1 MEYSYEILTVA
12 LISVVMVISPGQD
25 FAIITRNSIIY
36 SRKAGVMGSLGIF
49 TAIWL
54 HVSYSLAGVAVLIDK
69 TPVLYNGIKYAGA
82 IYLLYLGIKGIITSG
97 KFVTDKTNR
106 NLNITST
113 EAFKNGFLSNALNPK
128 TTLFFLSI
136 FTQVVDV
143 GTPLSI
149 QLIFG
154 LIIAISHLIWFILVA
169 YFFSTK
175 YFINKINTSRSIIDK
190 TLGSILILMAISI
203 VVK

>member
-1 MEYSYEILTVA
+1 MDYSYEILTVA
-12 LISVVMVISPGQD
+12 LISIVMVISPGQD

-36 SRKAGVMGSLGIF
+36 SRKAGIIGSFGIF
-49 TAIWL
+49 SAIWL
-54 HVSYSLAGVAVLIDK
+54 QISYSLAGVAILIDE
-69 TPVLYNGIKYAGA
+69 TPSLYEVIKYVGA
-82 IYLLYLGIKGIITSG
+82 IYLLYLGIKGVIASSKFANNETNANLSITS
-97 KFVTDKTNR
+97 
-106 NLNITST
+106 I

-143 GTPLSI
+143 NTPTSI

-154 LIIAISHLIWFILVA
+154 LIIAISHLVWFILVA

-175 YFINKINTSRSIIDK
+175 YFMKKINSSRSIIDK
-190 TLGSILILMAISI
+190 ILGFILILMAISI
-203 VVK
+203 VIR